1 MKTLINLS
9 FSILI
14 SINDDAV
21 LHYAQQKNISF
32 SKAFKHLAKL
42 TVMHEISKK
51 LE

>member
-21 LHYAQQKNISF
+21 LHYALQHSITFKE
-32 SKAFKHLAKL
+32 AFRKLAKIVIL
-42 TVMHEISKK
+42 DAVSQK
-51 LE
+51 L